1 MFGSNK
7 PAYNKP
13 KPGRPMKP
21 TGGPMPTFPM
31 KPGNYMGKPGKPM
44 KPTDGPSVNQQSLD
58 AIKRRLQG

>member
-13 KPGRPMKP
+13 AM
-21 TGGPMPTFPM
+21 
-31 KPGNYMGKPGKPM
+31 KPM
-44 KPTDGPSVNQQSLD
+44 KPPVTGGPFPQYPKPMTGGFDPKPMKPSKNQQSLD